1 MNSNFYDSDSG
12 FEDDIESPPPYDE
25 ERIPKLICFCGE
37 LTLFRFGL
45 YSCLLN
51 ECAFSA
57 YISDKADCPNCPDS
71 TNIIQ
76 ENILT
81 SFRYIYCKKCDN
93 LYVL

>member
-37 LTLFRFGL
+37 LTLFRLGL

-51 ECAFSA
+51 ECPFAL
-57 YISDKADCPNCPDS
+57 
-71 TNIIQ
+71 
-76 ENILT
+76 ILAIKPIVRT
-81 SFRYIYCKKCDN
+81 VRILRILFKKIF
-93 LYVL
+93 